1 MVVRLLLLFYYYYLN
16 LSIIILCDNI
26 FHWLEGCKILNVSKD
41 ITLQYD
47 CKAIIILSITI
58 LCGLECFKRYHL
70 HYWCIV
76 IIIIIWPLFHPF
88 SGQLLAVWI
97 FILFNFPFSKTF
109 FPFLQGPNFWAQY
122 MSLFFLVFP
131 SSFLLPT
138 FKTYNFERVK
148 VLWFLIF

>member
-1 MVVRLLLLFYYYYLN
+1 MFQKLSPSNMVVRFFFYYYYYYYLN
-16 LSIIILCDNI
+16 LSVII
-26 FHWLEGCKILNVSKD
+26 F
-41 ITLQYD
+41 
-47 CKAIIILSITI
+47 
-58 LCGLECFKRYHL
+58 CGQHFSLTWALWDLECFKRYHL

-148 VLWFLIF
+148 VFLFLIFWFFFNFKGCFT